1 MSSFLINLLHKN
13 SHFLVQYVTKDRGL
27 SIGMLWKLQAV
38 QNLFEDSCELPMLT
52 GEQESATINM
62 D

>member
-1 MSSFLINLLHKN
+1 MPSAGRLARLLD
-13 SHFLVQYVTKDRGL
+13 TA
-27 SIGMLWKLQAV
+27 GMLWKLQAV

-62 D
+62 N